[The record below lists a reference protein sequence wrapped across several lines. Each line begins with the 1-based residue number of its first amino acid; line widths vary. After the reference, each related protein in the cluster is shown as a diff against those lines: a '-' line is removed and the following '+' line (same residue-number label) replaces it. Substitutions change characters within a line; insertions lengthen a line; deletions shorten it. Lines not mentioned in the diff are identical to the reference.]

1 MRVKYGEEHQHKTV
15 DDFWQYVFFTDE
27 AHIDPSSTS
36 QGCILRE
43 QGTRYDTANI
53 QERGE
58 KIGVK
63 LHIAALINW
72 HEKVDKLEFYN
83 NEEEHVER
91 PRRPAK
97 PRTKKYE
104 SEEGFQNR
112 LREWEALLPHEQVV
126 KPKGDAMTQKYYTE
140 RLLPVY
146 THAIY
151 KARLRDTQSWF
162 FQEDNDPSY
171 RTGKRGL
178 VTCFKEANLIDS
190 FTHPP

>member
-63 LHIAALINW
+63 LHIAAWINW

-97 PRTKKYE
+97 PRTRKHE
-104 SEEGFQNR
+104 SEEEFQNR
-112 LREWEALLPHEQVV
+112 LREWEVLESRIS
-126 KPKGDAMTQKYYTE
+126 KPREKPREKPGRQT
-140 RLLPVY
+140 
-146 THAIY
+146 
-151 KARLRDTQSWF
+151 
-162 FQEDNDPSY
+162 
-171 RTGKRGL
+171 
-178 VTCFKEANLIDS
+178 
-190 FTHPP
+190 